1 MVLHDNH
8 SDRSMLISLILARF
22 VLVLLLNRNHLFHRT
37 SLLQRRRHQ
46 LKSGGADSQNPCI
59 SA

>member
-22 VLVLLLNRNHLFHRT
+22 VLVLLLNRNHLFHLT
-37 SLLQRRRHQ
+37 SLLGNVQPLQ
-46 LKSGGADSQNPCI
+46 QTSCSL
-59 SA
+59 